1 MSEPVSQLTRARPAE
16 AGGAPKLEDRIQANG
31 LLVGVLAPV
40 LWVAFFSCFVN
51 LLYLAA
57 PLYMMQVYDR
67 VLRSQSVPTLLYLTA
82 AVAMAYLALSVLDTV
97 RGQVL
102 AGISDIVE
110 ARLGTRLL
118 HRATAPTGNG
128 VRAGAGLLGRD
139 LDTVRQFAAGPALLG
154 LIDLPWTPIYLL
166 VITALHWSLG
176 LFALGAA
183 AVLMGLTVLAERVQR
198 GPMAQANQVANRAYQ
213 FGDFIARYADCGSTM
228 GLGPALT
235 RRWQNLRRHMLSA
248 QNQASHRAG
257 LIGGVARFAR
267 LLTQSAILGFGAYL
281 SIRHEI
287 GGGAVFAA
295 SLLLGRTLAP
305 VEAVIGSWRGT
316 LAARDA
322 FARIADAAT
331 PLRES
336 ALTLPPPLGAVA
348 LENISWVPP
357 GGDRPALR
365 SISLRIEAGAVLAV
379 IGPSAAGKST
389 LARVICGALRPRD
402 GVVRLDGAELAAWN
416 QIQLGGAIGYLPQD
430 VALFPGTI
438 AENIARFGVTTDDDI
453 VAAAKAA
460 CAHDMILRLPSGYS
474 TLIDEASAQL
484 TGGQRQRIALA
495 RALFNDPPV
504 LVLDEPNANLDAE
517 GEAALIATVIE
528 ARRRKRTVVMITH
541 NVALVRVADFVATM
555 VGGHIMKVQP
565 TSEFLGRPA
574 KLAVGT

>member
-139 LDTVRQFAAGPALLG
+139 LDTVRQFA
-154 LIDLPWTPIYLL
+154 
-166 VITALHWSLG
+166 
-176 LFALGAA
+176 AA